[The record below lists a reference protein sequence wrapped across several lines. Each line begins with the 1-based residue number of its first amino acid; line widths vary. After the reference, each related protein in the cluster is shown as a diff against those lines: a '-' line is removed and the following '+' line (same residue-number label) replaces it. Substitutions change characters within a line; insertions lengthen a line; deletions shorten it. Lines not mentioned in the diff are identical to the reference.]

1 MPIRGGYLIAAGG
14 GALLLWSGLRGKSLS
29 GSLRDVISGKSPVT
43 QTTAYPI
50 STAPNAFSAGGSGGG
65 FPTGSSALGGSATAN
80 KAIAKI
86 LCVPYGWSVGANWNA
101 LDMLWTRESGWRK
114 DATNP
119 SSGAYGIP
127 QSLPASKM
135 ASAGANYRTSAS
147 TQIKWGLKYI
157 KDRYGSPVNA
167 WAHEQSV
174 GWY

>member
-1 MPIRGGYLIAAGG
+1 MPIKGGYLIAAGS

-29 GSLRDVISGKSPVT
+29 ASLRNVISGKSP
-43 QTTAYPI
+43 TTLAAAYSI
-50 STAPNAFSAGGSGGG
+50 TTSPNAYSS
-65 FPTGSSALGGSATAN
+65 GSSTSGYPGGTTALGGSATAN

-86 LCVPYGWSVGANWNA
+86 LAAPYGWSVGSNWNA
-101 LDMLWTRESGWRK
+101 LDMLWTREDGWSK
-114 DATNP
+114 TATNA

-167 WAHEQSV
+167 WAHEQSN

>member
-1 MPIRGGYLIAAGG
+1 MPIKGGYLIAAGG

-29 GSLRDVISGKSPVT
+29 AALRDVISGRNP
-43 QTTAYPI
+43 TTLTAAYPI
-50 STAPNAFSAGGSGGG
+50 QTSPNANTGGGGG
-65 FPTGSSALGGSATAN
+65 FPGGSTAIGGNATAN

-86 LCVPYGWSVGANWNA
+86 LCIPYGWSIGAQWNA
-101 LDMLWTRESGWRK
+101 LDMLWTRESNWSK
-114 DATNP
+114 TATNA

-135 ASAGANYRTSAS
+135 ASAGANWRTNAS

-157 KDRYGSPVNA
+157 KSRYGSPVNA
-167 WAHEQSV
+167 WAHEQSA